1 MAEQLSLVGIDRL
14 GNVRANVSS
23 LTVDVPGCAW
33 FRDWRTGVWGRLSG
47 EHGVGWRTG
56 REVGAGRTVMVD
68 MTVVGTEGRLL
79 TAVGG
84 GEDVGGEEHLGCKFS
99 VPQTSPKE
107 NLKLTTAQNH
117 GKTELFSTIE
127 S

>member
-1 MAEQLSLVGIDRL
+1 
-14 GNVRANVSS
+14 
-23 LTVDVPGCAW
+23 
-33 FRDWRTGVWGRLSG
+33 
-47 EHGVGWRTG
+47 
-56 REVGAGRTVMVD
+56 MVD

-99 VPQTSPKE
+99 VPQSFPKE

-117 GKTELFSTIE
+117 GKTE
-127 S
+127 